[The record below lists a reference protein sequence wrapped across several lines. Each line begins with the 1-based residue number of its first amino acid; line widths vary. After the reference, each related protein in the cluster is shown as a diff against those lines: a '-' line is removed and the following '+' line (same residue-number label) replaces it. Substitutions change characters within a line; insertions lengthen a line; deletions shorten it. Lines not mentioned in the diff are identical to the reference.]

1 MNNKAIKVR
10 KGENIREAW
19 DRLGRWVES
28 LKVIP
33 NNEIKV
39 DYTKN
44 GTLVTVMRSTKSHNH
59 PFKTYG
65 SAKTLKVT
73 SGMVNGIVPY
83 IYDELEK
90 VWRRI
95 DNRDNSGNRYGKDL
109 PAPGMQIQLNQAKD
123 KKFYIC
129 IEVDSNDQGAINDP
143 QKDLRIVQSETA
155 EGLGGKKGYYPIA
168 LCYLND
174 SQTEIDQIFQIVHHN
189 IRYIKQT
196 KNANGG
202 EATGNQHLFFPV

>member
-1 MNNKAIKVR
+1 
-10 KGENIREAW
+10 
-19 DRLGRWVES
+19 
-28 LKVIP
+28 
-33 NNEIKV
+33 
-39 DYTKN
+39 
-44 GTLVTVMRSTKSHNH
+44 
-59 PFKTYG
+59 
-65 SAKTLKVT
+65 
-73 SGMVNGIVPY
+73 MVNGIVPY

-90 VWRRI
+90 AWRRI

-129 IEVDSNDQGAINDP
+129 IEVDSNDQGEINDP

-196 KNANGG
+196 KNANGS